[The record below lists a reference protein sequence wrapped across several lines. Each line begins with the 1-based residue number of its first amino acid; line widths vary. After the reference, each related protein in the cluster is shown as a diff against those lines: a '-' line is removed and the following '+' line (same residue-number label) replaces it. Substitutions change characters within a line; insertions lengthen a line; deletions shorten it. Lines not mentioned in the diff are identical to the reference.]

1 MFVAKT
7 LEGLIHVNGAR
18 SLYTCF
24 AVLQKA
30 KKDLADK

>member
-1 MFVAKT
+1 MFVAKK
-7 LEGLIHVNGAR
+7 LGALIHVNGAR

-30 KKDLADK
+30 KKDLANK